1 MKTPLT
7 EAIAAADTRGTYVG
21 NTEMQGIFGR
31 FSRAKAGLEAARAFS
46 SNGKAWSEG
55 AASHVYKKFPYT
67 TQMQGSQYASTNEGK
82 AKCVRD
88 IDHYLRT
95 ISYCCVVGG
104 TGPLDEYVIAG
115 LSEFNAALGLSPSW
129 YVAALEFVR
138 DNHGLAGD
146 VAGEANI
153 YLNYAI
159 NALS

>member
-7 EAIAAADTRGTYVG
+7 EAIAAADSRGSYLG
-21 NTEMQGIFGR
+21 NTELQAIFGR
-31 FSRAKAGLEAARAFS
+31 FNRASAGLEAARAFAN
-46 SNGKAWSEG
+46 NGEAWSE
-55 AASHVYKKFPYT
+55 AAAKHVYNKFPYT
-67 TQMQGSQYASTNEGK
+67 TTMEGSQYASTSEGK

-88 IDHYLRT
+88 ISHYLRT

-115 LSEFNAALGLSPSW
+115 VKEFNAALGLSPSW

-138 DNHGLAGD
+138 DNHGLSGD
-146 VAGEANI
+146 AAGEANN

>member
-7 EAIAAADTRGTYVG
+7 DAIAAADSRGSYLS
-21 NTEMQGIFGR
+21 NSELQAIFGR
-31 FSRAKAGLEAARAFS
+31 FNRAKAGLQAARAFAD
-46 SNGKAWSEG
+46 NGQAWSE
-55 AASHVYKKFPYT
+55 AAAKYVYDKFPYT
-67 TQMQGSQYASTNEGK
+67 TQMQGSQYASTPEGK

-88 IDHYLRT
+88 ISHYLRT

-115 LSEFNAALGLSPSW
+115 VKEFNAALGLSPSW

-138 DNHGLAGD
+138 NNHGLSGD
-146 VAGEANI
+146 VAGEANT

>member
-7 EAIAAADTRGTYVG
+7 EAISAADSRGAYLS
-21 NTEMQGIFGR
+21 NTEVQAVFGR
-31 FSRAKAGLEAARAFS
+31 FNRAKAGLEAAKAFS
-46 SNGKAWSEG
+46 SNGQKWSE
-55 AASHVYKKFPYT
+55 AAAHHVYKKFPYT
-67 TQMQGSQYASTNEGK
+67 TQMQGPQYASTQEGK
-82 AKCVRD
+82 NKCVRD
-88 IDHYLRT
+88 INHYLRT

-104 TGPLDEYVIAG
+104 TGPLDEYVVAG
-115 LSEFNAALGLSPSW
+115 LNEFNAALGLSPSW

-138 DNHGLAGD
+138 DNHGLSGD